1 MIRQQRDTGQM
12 RRLTVEHRTH
22 YHYSEP
28 VNFGQ
33 HRLML
38 RPRDSHGLRLHS
50 AKLTLS
56 PTGNVRYVYDI
67 FGNSIA
73 LVDFHT
79 DGTELLIESVLELD
93 VYSTPELDGLIEP
106 AATHYPFVYSSDD
119 RFDASQMVTRH
130 YPDEGE
136 VKAWVGEFVVPGQS
150 VDTLELLNTLNAAI
164 QATFTYNARFEEGTQ
179 PPAKTLA
186 LRSGTCRD
194 FALLFIEAV
203 RELGFAAR
211 FVTGYLYTPHLDL
224 SLEHEF
230 RGAGATHAWAEV
242 YLPGA
247 GWIAFDPTNA
257 LVGTDHLVRVAV
269 VRDPRQA
276 SPIAG
281 TFSGSPSAFLSMD
294 VAVFVSSRPAPPWPE
309 PEISIMP
316 LETRSE
322 TGQVEIGEGGDPP
335 PEADDAKAGVRDG
348 EASEVTGEA
357 LEQAPVGET
366 LLPGAVAA
374 PADPIT
380 IALPR
385 GEEEGEESALAGVRA
400 SQPLDLQ
407 PLDLEATTQP
417 NPSGDPPAPQPAI

>member
-1 MIRQQRDTGQM
+1 M
-12 RRLTVEHRTH
+12 RRLTVEHRTQ
-22 YHYSEP
+22 YHYAEA

-56 PTGNVRYVYDI
+56 PTGNVRYIYDI

-79 DGTELLIESVLELD
+79 GGTELLIESVLELD
-93 VYSTPELDGLIEP
+93 VYSTPELDGLIDP
-106 AATHYPFVYSSDD
+106 AATTYPFVYSSDD

-130 YPDEGE
+130 YPDDGE
-136 VKAWVGEFVVPGQS
+136 VKAWVSEFVVPGSS
-150 VDTLELLNTLNAAI
+150 VDTLELLKTLNSAI
-164 QATFTYNARFEEGTQ
+164 QLNFTYNARYEEGTQ

-224 SLEHEF
+224 SLEQEF

-281 TFSGSPSAFLSMD
+281 TFSGSSSAFQGME

-316 LETRSE
+316 LGGIAQAELPQEDAGAPSE
-322 TGQVEIGEGGDPP
+322 EAPSEAGCDEGGEEGVGELSLDEARAGGIL
-335 PEADDAKAGVRDG
+335 PEA
-348 EASEVTGEA
+348 
-357 LEQAPVGET
+357 
-366 LLPGAVAA
+366 VAM
-374 PADPIT
+374 PAEPIT
-380 IALPR
+380 VEPVLD
-385 GEEEGEESALAGVRA
+385 EESAACPGDA
-400 SQPLDLQ
+400 AAPDPISDAPL
-407 PLDLEATTQP
+407 PLRSVGSEAA
-417 NPSGDPPAPQPAI
+417 PSAP

>member
-1 MIRQQRDTGQM
+1 M
-12 RRLTVEHRTH
+12 RRLTVEHRTQ
-22 YHYSEP
+22 YHYAEP
-28 VNFGQ
+28 VHFGQ

-56 PTGNVRYVYDI
+56 PTGSVRYIYDI

-93 VYSTPELDGLIEP
+93 VYSTPELDGLLDP
-106 AATHYPFVYSSDD
+106 AAATYPFVYSSGD

-130 YPDEGE
+130 YADDGE
-136 VKAWVGEFVVPGQS
+136 VKDWVSEFVVPGQS
-150 VDTLELLNTLNAAI
+150 VDTLELLKTLNAAI
-164 QATFTYNARFEEGTQ
+164 QDRFTYNARYEEGTQ
-179 PPAKTLA
+179 PPVKTLA
-186 LRSGTCRD
+186 VRSGTCRD

-224 SLEHEF
+224 SLEQEF

-276 SPIAG
+276 SPIVG

-294 VAVFVSSRPAPPWPE
+294 VAVFVSSRPAPPWTE

-316 LETRSE
+316 LEVRPDPAPPAAAVPDDAMAIQ
-322 TGQVEIGEGGDPP
+322 GDLGDP
-335 PEADDAKAGVRDG
+335 ADDPSSRSDPDMVLCDG
-348 EASEVTGEA
+348 EAGIEPGSRVLPEAVVSPSTPISLESSPVDSGEIPQEPA
-357 LEQAPVGET
+357 SG
-366 LLPGAVAA
+366 VAA
-374 PADPIT
+374 P
-380 IALPR
+380 IAVDR
-385 GEEEGEESALAGVRA
+385 AARDANGAGLAI
-400 SQPLDLQ
+400 P
-407 PLDLEATTQP
+407 
-417 NPSGDPPAPQPAI
+417 

>member
-1 MIRQQRDTGQM
+1 M
-12 RRLTVEHRTH
+12 RRLTVEHRTQ
-22 YHYSEP
+22 YHYAEP
-28 VNFGQ
+28 VHFGQ

-79 DGTELLIESVLELD
+79 GGTELLIESVLELD
-93 VYSTPELDGLIEP
+93 VYSTPELDGLIDP
-106 AATHYPFVYSSDD
+106 AAVTYPFVYSSDD

-130 YPDEGE
+130 YADDGE
-136 VKAWVGEFVVPGQS
+136 VKAWVSAFVVPGRP
-150 VDTLELLNTLNAAI
+150 VDTLDLLNTLNAAVHER
-164 QATFTYNARFEEGTQ
+164 FTYNARYEEGTQ

-186 LRSGTCRD
+186 LGSGTCRD

-224 SLEHEF
+224 SLDQEF

-276 SPIAG
+276 SPIGG
-281 TFSGSPSAFLSMD
+281 TFSGSATAFLSMD

-316 LETRSE
+316 LGARPEPIPSSA
-322 TGQVEIGEGGDPP
+322 GGAEPP
-335 PEADDAKAGVRDG
+335 KEENALPED
-348 EASEVTGEA
+348 EASEEA
-357 LEQAPVGET
+357 LDGERS
-366 LLPGAVAA
+366 LPAA
-374 PADPIT
+374 PACEGTSIAGEILPEAVISPSAPIT
-380 IALPR
+380 VETASP
-385 GEEEGEESALAGVRA
+385 GAADGV
-400 SQPLDLQ
+400 PDE
-407 PLDLEATTQP
+407 D
-417 NPSGDPPAPQPAI
+417 GPAILDVASIEAQASEADGADTARL

>member
-1 MIRQQRDTGQM
+1 M
-12 RRLTVEHRTH
+12 RRLTVEHCTQ
-22 YHYSEP
+22 YHYAEP

-56 PTGNVRYVYDI
+56 PTGSVRYIYDI

-73 LVDFHT
+73 LVDFYT
-79 DGTELLIESVLELD
+79 DGKELLIESVLELD
-93 VYSTPELDGLIEP
+93 VYSTPELDGLLDP
-106 AATHYPFVYSSDD
+106 VAATYPFVYSSDD
-119 RFDASQMVTRH
+119 RFDASQMVSRH
-130 YPDEGE
+130 YPDDGD
-136 VKAWVGEFVVPGQS
+136 VKAWVSGFVVLGQS
-150 VDTLELLNTLNAAI
+150 VDTLELLQTLNAAI
-164 QATFTYNARFEEGTQ
+164 RDTFAYNARYEEGTQ
-179 PPAKTLA
+179 PPAKTLS

-224 SLEHEF
+224 SLEQEF
-230 RGAGATHAWAEV
+230 QGAGATHAWAEV

-276 SPIAG
+276 SPIVG
-281 TFSGSPSAFLSMD
+281 TFSGSPSAFLSME
-294 VAVFVSSRPAPPWPE
+294 VAVFVSSRPTPPWPE

-316 LETRSE
+316 LGARPALGERAAPVEEEAPVFGDDDPAAESPFSAPPDEDLAPTQMGDADCSE
-322 TGQVEIGEGGDPP
+322 PAG
-335 PEADDAKAGVRDG
+335 AGV
-348 EASEVTGEA
+348 
-357 LEQAPVGET
+357 
-366 LLPGAVAA
+366 LPEAVAA
-374 PADPIT
+374 PAAPIT
-380 IALPR
+380 L
-385 GEEEGEESALAGVRA
+385 ESAA
-400 SQPLDLQ
+400 LDEG
-407 PLDLEATTQP
+407 DDAE
-417 NPSGDPPAPQPAI
+417 PSIAPPAKAILADPGRPDLARGDVGPQ

>member
-1 MIRQQRDTGQM
+1 M
-12 RRLTVEHRTH
+12 RRLTVEHRTQ
-22 YHYSEP
+22 YHYAEP

-50 AKLTLS
+50 ATLTLS
-56 PTGNVRYVYDI
+56 PTGNVRYIYDI

-79 DGTELLIESVLELD
+79 DGKELLIESVLELD
-93 VYSTPELDGLIEP
+93 VYSTPELDGLIDP
-106 AATHYPFVYSSDD
+106 AATTYPFVYSSDD

-130 YPDEGE
+130 YPDDGE
-136 VKAWVGEFVVPGQS
+136 VKTWVSGFWGPGKS
-150 VDTLELLNTLNAAI
+150 VDTLQLLETLNAAI
-164 QATFTYNARFEEGTQ
+164 RDTFTYNARYEEGTQ
-179 PPAKTLA
+179 TPAKTLA

-224 SLEHEF
+224 SLEQEF
-230 RGAGATHAWAEV
+230 QGAGATHAWAEV

-281 TFSGSPSAFLSMD
+281 TFSGSASAFVSME

-316 LETRSE
+316 LGARPDVPTTPPSPVEEVTQGDEQSVDEDVPPERE
-322 TGQVEIGEGGDPP
+322 LPLAGAGQGEGATEDEGLDPCRVLEEGDGAQSIRL
-335 PEADDAKAGVRDG
+335 ET
-348 EASEVTGEA
+348 AS
-357 LEQAPVGET
+357 
-366 LLPGAVAA
+366 LLPGALDMP
-374 PADPIT
+374 PAVEG
-380 IALPR
+380 
-385 GEEEGEESALAGVRA
+385 GEAE
-400 SQPLDLQ
+400 LDL
-407 PLDLEATTQP
+407 LDAPEVAL
-417 NPSGDPPAPQPAI
+417 DPVRTDSPAPQAPAL